1 MGVQMQDGQD
11 HSHCD
16 RWSPLD
22 ADGAVSL
29 LRPARRARPVRFA
42 AEPKPVE
49 ADLSRSALLIIDM
62 QNDFLSREGWFATTR
77 HADVTAL
84 SGIIGRI
91 NALSTAFRV
100 ARAPV
105 IHINWA
111 VRSDV
116 ANLPANVLD
125 KGSDCGARPGYGD
138 RIASGR
144 VLVEGDWGSRSVAAI
159 DVGPGDIR
167 VGKHRLTGF
176 RDNELDGIL
185 RRLGVTTLFFTGVN
199 LDRCVFATLADGC
212 FNGFDA
218 VLVEDATTTVS
229 PPHVSDAILY
239 LIRLLYGFTATS
251 ADILA
256 ALSNQNQIGAKS

>member
-1 MGVQMQDGQD
+1 MRNSQN
-11 HSHCD
+11 HRHAD
-16 RWSPLD
+16 RWAPLN
-22 ADGAVSL
+22 GGEAVSL
-29 LRPARRARPVRFA
+29 LRPVREATPIRFA
-42 AEPKPVE
+42 AEPKPVQ
-49 ADLSRSALLIIDM
+49 ADLSRSAFLIIDM
-62 QNDFLSREGWFATTR
+62 QNDFLSDEGWFAISR
-77 HADVTAL
+77 NEDVSAL
-84 SGIIGRI
+84 SDVILQI
-91 NALSTAFRV
+91 NALSAAFRQ
-100 ARAPV
+100 AGAPV
-105 IHINWA
+105 VHINWA
-111 VRSDV
+111 VRPDG

-138 RIASGR
+138 QVGPGR
-144 VLVEGDWGSRSVAAI
+144 VLVAGDWGAQSAPEVDTA
-159 DVGPGDIR
+159 PTDIV

-185 RRLGVTTLFFTGVN
+185 RRLGVTTLFFAGVN

-229 PPHVSDAILY
+229 PPHVEDAILY

-256 ALSNQNQIGAKS
+256 ALSIQNQTGANS

>member
-1 MGVQMQDGQD
+1 M
-11 HSHCD
+11 
-16 RWSPLD
+16 PIT
-22 ADGAVSL
+22 
-29 LRPARRARPVRFA
+29 FA
-42 AEPKPVE
+42 AAPKPVQ

-62 QNDFLSREGWFATTR
+62 QNDFLSEDGWFATSR
-77 HADVTAL
+77 NADVSAL
-84 SGIIGRI
+84 SDVITQI
-91 NALSTAFRV
+91 NALSGAFR
-100 ARAPV
+100 ASGAPV

-111 VRSDV
+111 VRPDV

-125 KGSDCGARPGYGD
+125 KGSDCGGRPGYGD
-138 RIASGR
+138 PIGPGR
-144 VLVEGDWGSRSVAAI
+144 VLVDGDWGAQSVPAI
-159 DVGPGDIR
+159 DIAADDIA

-176 RDNELDGIL
+176 RDNALDQIL

-229 PPHVSDAILY
+229 PPYVTDAILY

-251 ADILA
+251 TDILA
-256 ALSNQNQIGAKS
+256 ALSSHAQIGAKS